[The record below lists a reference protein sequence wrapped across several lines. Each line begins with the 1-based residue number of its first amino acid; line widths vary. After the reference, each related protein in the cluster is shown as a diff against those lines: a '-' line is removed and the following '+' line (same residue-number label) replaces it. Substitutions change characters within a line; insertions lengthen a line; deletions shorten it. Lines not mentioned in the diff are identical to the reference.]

1 MGEKKRVEKRRSG
14 IVEEEIGE
22 KYDRKKVDEARK
34 KKKNMNKMVKKEEKK
49 DM

>member
-1 MGEKKRVEKRRSG
+1 MEKRRSE

-34 KKKNMNKMVKKEEKK
+34 EKKNMKKMVKRKEKK